1 MFTDLLWMSLVAVG
15 APLVVALVPSLR
27 IPAVVLEIVGGI
39 IIGPQLIGIATPDQ
53 HVRMMATIGLAFL
66 LFLAGLEVDLD
77 TQRSPVTSLAA
88 RGFVLSMALAIAA
101 GYLMNLTGT
110 NEDPL
115 LLAIIFVATSLGV
128 VVPVL
133 KDTGEIESEFGQLVF
148 IAGSMAE
155 FGSIFLLSLFFSKD
169 AKSPSSS
176 LIVLVGF
183 GLVVALSSF
192 LVGRA
197 WRGRWIARQM
207 DRLEDTSSML
217 RVRAAVAI
225 LFLFAVLA
233 NHLGL
238 EAILGTFVAGAL
250 VRVLDRG
257 NAITGAH
264 LRGRLEA
271 IGFGFVVAYFF
282 VATGMRLDV
291 KALFADWSSAKEL
304 VLFFLA
310 LLFVRGV
317 PALIYRRRF
326 GSRRSYVAGLMQATS
341 LTFIVVAADMGRQ
354 LHKIDAPT
362 QAALIAAGLL
372 SVLMFPALALLLSSP
387 AARRVEPVQPVPAV
401 AFERELEDE

>member
-39 IIGPQLIGIATPDQ
+39 IIGPQVIGIATPDQ

-77 TQRSPVTSLAA
+77 TFRSPVASLAA
-88 RGFVLSMALAIAA
+88 RAFVLSMALAIAA
-101 GYLMNLTGT
+101 GYLMNLAGT

-133 KDTGEIESEFGQLVF
+133 KDTGELESEFGQLVF

-169 AKSPSSS
+169 AKSPMSS
-176 LIVLVGF
+176 LIMLIGF
-183 GLVVALSSF
+183 GLVIALSSF

-217 RVRAAVAI
+217 RVRAAIAV

-250 VRVLDRG
+250 IRVLDRG
-257 NAITGAH
+257 NGIMGTH

-271 IGFGFVVAYFF
+271 IGFGFVVAFFF
-282 VATGMRLDV
+282 VATGMRLDI
-291 KALFADWSSAKEL
+291 KALFASWSSAKEL
-304 VLFFLA
+304 VLFFGA

-317 PALIYRRRF
+317 PAVIYRRRF

-341 LTFIVVAADMGRQ
+341 LTFIVVAADLGRQ

-372 SVLMFPALALLLSSP
+372 TVLLFPALALLLSSP
-387 AARRVEPVQPVPAV
+387 AERPAGPVQPMPAL
-401 AFERELEDE
+401 AFERELDEG